1 MLKIKFDVTIY
12 TNHLNDRG
20 GTPSGSGGGRT
31 TPSHMIR
38 PIPHHVHHQQQV
50 PQLQVNYSP
59 VNVPRFSQSPVSEV
73 KLGISSSVSSQSVC
87 CGPVMAELNVL
98 WRVCA

>member
-1 MLKIKFDVTIY
+1 MEFDVSIY
-12 TNHLNDRG
+12 TNHYFNDRG

-38 PIPHHVHHQQQV
+38 PIPHHVHHQQV

-59 VNVPRFSQSPVSEV
+59 VNVPRFSQSPVSKCSEEGVAYKVV
-73 KLGISSSVSSQSVC
+73 KFRGDPI
-87 CGPVMAELNVL
+87 
-98 WRVCA
+98 